1 MAPASRKSSRP
12 VVKSI
17 VTSKATERQHRKA
30 PRPRIPGVSEGGA
43 PPRLE
48 MQRRPNAGGV
58 RHRATTVRRAS
69 SSRRIIV
76 VIVSPVDEL
85 DLVGPLQVFNSV
97 NRLAGRP
104 IYTIEVVTNT
114 DRLKVEGEG
123 GVLTFIAKHHF
134 NRVQGV
140 CDSVLLV
147 CGLGSRSVRDAA
159 LSAWLQK
166 TAGEVRRLGA
176 VCVGVFLLAEAGLL
190 NGRRATTHWKFG
202 RELALRYPEVRVEHD
217 PLWVKDGNIYTSAG
231 ISAGVDLALAWVE
244 EDCGVGLAHEAAREL
259 VLFLRRPGGQP
270 QVSVS
275 LASQAFEMA
284 SLRELQIW
292 IAEHLGMRLS
302 VEGLADRMSMT
313 VRTFE
318 RVFTREVGTTPSQYV
333 LQMRVEAAR
342 RLLERTDGGLKHVAS
357 TAGFG
362 SVDVMR
368 RAFVRLLAITPRRY
382 RELAKGSIA
391 D

>member
-1 MAPASRKSSRP
+1 
-12 VVKSI
+12 
-17 VTSKATERQHRKA
+17 
-30 PRPRIPGVSEGGA
+30 
-43 PPRLE
+43 

-58 RHRATTVRRAS
+58 RHRVTTVRRAS

-76 VIVSPVDEL
+76 VVVSPVDEL

-147 CGLGSRSVRDAA
+147 CGLGSRSVRDVA

-190 NGRRATTHWKFG
+190 NGRRATTHWKVG
-202 RELALRYPEVRVEHD
+202 RELASQYPEVRVEHD

-275 LASQAFEMA
+275 LASQAVEMA

-362 SVDVMR
+362 SIDVMR

-382 RELAKGSIA
+382 RELAKRSIA